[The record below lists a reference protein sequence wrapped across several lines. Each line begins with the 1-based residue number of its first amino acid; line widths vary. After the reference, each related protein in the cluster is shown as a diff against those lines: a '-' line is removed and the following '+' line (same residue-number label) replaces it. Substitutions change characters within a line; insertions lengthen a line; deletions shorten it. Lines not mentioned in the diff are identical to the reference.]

1 MEKKIK
7 VTNQFKGEKTLKEV
21 LKELVIL
28 KIKNK

>member
-7 VTNQFKGEKTLKEV
+7 VINQFAEEKTLKEI